1 MFLGVKTSDCS
12 WMFKHMRGKMLKQ
25 ISNLRI
31 NNKVCFCFIHVDMR
45 PFDTYSSDS
54 FVSSKK
60 GWIVTSSQLPPAG
73 LVEQQHTKT
82 PPPPSLPVRFLRT
95 GWSNTLLFV
104 VWWENAASQKK
115 RARRTM
121 MKRSC
126 GCHADAGSCDGRPGE
141 KELGHGEMVARQ
153 KTWWEQCGCP
163 WLRSRPASSS
173 HNHERNCRDSLW
185 GVWGY

>member
-1 MFLGVKTSDCS
+1 MLTCGLLIPTAQIVLSPVKKAGS
-12 WMFKHMRGKMLKQ
+12 WPAHSCHLQAWWSNSTLK
-25 ISNLRI
+25 L
-31 NNKVCFCFIHVDMR
+31 
-45 PFDTYSSDS
+45 
-54 FVSSKK
+54 
-60 GWIVTSSQLPPAG
+60 
-73 LVEQQHTKT
+73 
-82 PPPPSLPVRFLRT
+82 PPPSLPVRFLRT

-141 KELGHGEMVARQ
+141 KELGHGEMVGRQ